1 MHNKTTFEEI
11 HSLQLYKAT
20 DVAEALHNIG
30 FQVQIIGSYGEY
42 NLPKAHAGF
51 VARKP
56 ILDGNS
62 IA

>member
-1 MHNKTTFEEI
+1 
-11 HSLQLYKAT
+11 LYKAK
-20 DVAEALHNIG
+20 DIAEALDRAG

-42 NLPKAHAGF
+42 NLPKAHTGF

-56 ILDGNS
+56 ILEANS

>member
-1 MHNKTTFEEI
+1 
-11 HSLQLYKAT
+11 LYKAK
-20 DVAEALHNIG
+20 DIAEALDRAG
-30 FQVQIIGSYGEY
+30 FQVEIIGSYGEY
-42 NLPKAHAGF
+42 KLPKAHAGF

>member
-30 FQVQIIGSYGEY
+30 FQVQILRSYGEY

-51 VARKP
+51 IARKP